1 MSGTPAGGTDASR
14 TRAIL
19 TPSSDGSDDGKRRAD
34 AGAMEELLRPS
45 VAVKV
50 GESNPTCPRLL
61 LPLMLLPREHLSLA
75 SIDFGASDR
84 DMPSS
89 RLFESRVKMLDLES
103 RFGAPT
109 SVLVAR
115 NEARGTVHVLERQ
128 GSNEGLYVMCQLG
141 SWVDLAALAGK
152 ATAVAWERLRALTS
166 QHRPGGKGN
175 VPLPAPPLFKESG
188 RKRAAM
194 EAVQSLVRKRVR
206 SRSISTAN
214 DAGRDVLAP
223 VSGNQARLQTPGC
236 TTKPEDAEN
245 VLADIAPALDLDGMD
260 STAQPPATAEAIF
273 DGIRSQYSEALYK
286 SMGSLAYFVKGPLS
300 RARSAF
306 LIDLESSLDMSD
318 LIDFLKS
325 LILTT
330 VQIDTKYRDT
340 IPDLIAKVGFDG
352 SDENSSKRK
361 RRPRKMKIGKSG
373 LFPHEDESI
382 RKWWASKQQQQPGD
396 NQSSSSTA
404 TAQLKSHVSLL
415 RTRETQLQMI
425 IALEILALE
434 PLKAAEDV
442 LPRLPET
449 EPSGEP
455 TTPVPAPRKRSRL
468 NLPLLIDVH
477 ADRLTIWQSIASDE
491 QLVLGESQVSR
502 QPDGQ
507 LQPRTSA
514 EPLKDF
520 CVDIIVPF
528 FSSRLPELCDGINR
542 KLGGPL
548 LLSPPKSKPS
558 RTAPK
563 KREQKP
569 GTVAKR
575 PTPVRS
581 QRTLQRALSAEQQH
595 RRSLSRGPSSAIAQ
609 LRSTT
614 TASLVNVKREVSDPA
629 SARGLKEAPRLAPA
643 WKRPPLSHSAS
654 APHLA
659 AGSRESRKAQVEA
672 ELRDAISALRKP
684 NRDVVGKAMAE
695 ADQRRLLSA
704 KKAKKQLSRAPVIV
718 KATPAATRFTDVL
731 APDHHHHHR
740 HHAPLLGIQE
750 SPVPPSSDSN
760 LIIPSTG
767 QRSSHRD
774 AFSAFAV
781 AASSPPAADSNIVDD
796 TPMKPP
802 ARPCFIRRAASE
814 ALALPAPPSS
824 PLAGAGGR
832 KLLGLGASV
841 GGGAGESIYRRL
853 GWDDD
858 DLDPLA

>member
-1 MSGTPAGGTDASR
+1 MSGTSADGTDASR

-19 TPSSDGSDDGKRRAD
+19 TPSSDGIDDGKRRPD

-45 VAVKV
+45 VAVKPHPPQLHV
-50 GESNPTCPRLL
+50 QPRLL
-61 LPLMLLPREHLSLA
+61 LPLMLLPREHLPLA
-75 SIDFGASDR
+75 SIEFGASDR
-84 DMPSS
+84 DMPPS

-103 RFGAPT
+103 RFGAST

-115 NEARGTVHVLERQ
+115 NETRGTVHVLERQ
-128 GSNEGLYVMCQLG
+128 GSDEGLYVMCQLG
-141 SWVDLAALAGK
+141 SWVDLAALAAR

-166 QHRPGGKGN
+166 QHRPGGEGN
-175 VPLPAPPLFKESG
+175 APLAAPPLFKESG
-188 RKRAAM
+188 RKRAAV

-206 SRSISTAN
+206 SRSVTTVN
-214 DAGRDVLAP
+214 DAGRHVLAS
-223 VSGNQARLQTPGC
+223 VTGNQARLRTPDR
-236 TTKPEDAEN
+236 TTKPEREEAEIM
-245 VLADIAPALDLDGMD
+245 LADIAPALDLDGMA

-273 DGIRSQYSEALYK
+273 DGIRLQYSEALYK

-306 LIDLESSLDMSD
+306 HIDLDTSLDMSD

-340 IPDLIAKVGFDG
+340 IPDLIAKVNNFDG
-352 SDENSSKRK
+352 LDENSSKRK

-373 LFPHEDESI
+373 LYPHEDESI
-382 RKWWASKQQQQPGD
+382 RKWWASKQQPGD
-396 NQSSSSTA
+396 DQSSSSMA

-434 PLKAAEDV
+434 PLKAGEDV
-442 LPRLPET
+442 LPRLPEA
-449 EPSGEP
+449 ESNGEP

-468 NLPLLIDVH
+468 NLQLLIDVH

-491 QLVLGESQVSR
+491 QLLLGESQVSR

-514 EPLKDF
+514 EPLRDF

-528 FSSRLPELCDGINR
+528 FSSRLPEICDGINR

-548 LLSPPKSKPS
+548 LLSPPKPKPS

-569 GTVAKR
+569 GTAAKR

-595 RRSLSRGPSSAIAQ
+595 RRSLSRGPSNAIAL
-609 LRSTT
+609 LRSAT
-614 TASLVNVKREVSDPA
+614 TASLVNVKREGSEPT
-629 SARGLKEAPRLAPA
+629 SARNLKEAPRLAPA

-654 APHLA
+654 APHLV
-659 AGSRESRKAQVEA
+659 AGSKESRKALVEA
-672 ELRDAISALRKP
+672 ELKDAISALRKP

-695 ADQRRLLSA
+695 ADERRLLSA
-704 KKAKKQLSRAPVIV
+704 KKAKKPPSRAPVVV
-718 KATPAATRFTDVL
+718 KATPATTRFTDVL
-731 APDHHHHHR
+731 APNR
-740 HHAPLLGIQE
+740 HSTGDHAPPFGVQH
-750 SPVPPSSDSN
+750 SPVLPSSDGKR
-760 LIIPSTG
+760 IIPSTG
-767 QRSSHRD
+767 QRPSHRD
-774 AFSAFAV
+774 AFSIV
-781 AASSPPAADSNIVDD
+781 GASSPPAADFVVDD

-802 ARPCFIRRAASE
+802 ARPCFIRRFVGE
-814 ALALPAPPSS
+814 ALAVPAPPSS
-824 PLAGAGGR
+824 PLAGAGRGELSVLDTPVR
-832 KLLGLGASV
+832 DSGGGVLGVDLSSAWV
-841 GGGAGESIYRRL
+841 GGR
-853 GWDDD
+853 
-858 DLDPLA
+858 